1 MIQVGYEYLHISCRL
16 DEAKMM
22 LMLSLATE
30 SLLKCADA
38 MVKCTLNHQYL
49 FIFFFF
55 RITFFFFYSTNFF
68 IFKKDPSSSYFF
80 FFGKLFEKSK
90 QKK

>member
-1 MIQVGYEYLHISCRL
+1 MIQVGYEYLHISCGL
-16 DEAKMM
+16 DEANMM

-49 FIFFFF
+49 SGLAIFL
-55 RITFFFFYSTNFF
+55 
-68 IFKKDPSSSYFF
+68 IFLKKIKKSD
-80 FFGKLFEKSK
+80 LFDLNEIFLI
-90 QKK
+90 